1 MDLLS
6 ARVIEIRGEVQL
18 ISKWRGASGVERDQE
33 LAAQLARS
41 EPGDLSSIDMAR
53 PYTVGIGR
61 QPYRD
66 KINTFKATTLES
78 GIPELRL
85 YHDVHLEHA
94 IFTPSTE
101 FHDWRRSWVLDSSEI
116 RLDREPITDAL
127 NSRSRDHGKHDPRRN
142 RQTRFEQRPHPHSLP
157 PGGSALMPRP
167 NAESR
172 SCGSG
177 PKTCFWVNP
186 TSVARAEV

>member
-66 KINTFKATTLES
+66 KINAFKATTLES

-101 FHDWRRSWVLDSSEI
+101 FHDWSRSGVLDSSEI
-116 RLDREPITDAL
+116 RLDRKTITDAL
-127 NSRSRDHGKHDPRRN
+127 NSRSRDNDMNDPLLTL
-142 RQTRFEQRPHPHSLP
+142 QKRFEQRPHTHPLP
-157 PGGSALMPRP
+157 P
-167 NAESR
+167 E
-172 SCGSG
+172 
-177 PKTCFWVNP
+177 
-186 TSVARAEV
+186 